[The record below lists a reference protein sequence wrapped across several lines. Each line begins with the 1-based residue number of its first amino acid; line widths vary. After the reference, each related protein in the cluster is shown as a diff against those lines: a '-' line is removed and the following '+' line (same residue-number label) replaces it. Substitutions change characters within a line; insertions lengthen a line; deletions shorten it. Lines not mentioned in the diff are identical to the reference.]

1 MTQQPFEKA
10 GFSLINKPAGISSY
24 DCIRHIKKIL
34 KTRGLRIGHAGTLDE
49 FASGLMIIAI
59 GRQATKQLATISNA
73 TKQYIATGKLG
84 IMTDTLDLTGNTI
97 KECPWQH
104 ITQNDLESAL
114 KNLSQH
120 YEQIPPAFSALK
132 HQGNALYKLARQ
144 GTMKED
150 EFDAILQTKKRVV
163 TIYDYTL
170 VNFSPPH
177 FTIKVTVS
185 KGTYVRSLVNDLAQ
199 LCGACATTQELK
211 RTMIGDFSLEQA
223 IELESLITPQD
234 IEKRLS

>member
-1 MTQQPFEKA
+1 MTQQLFEKS
-10 GFSLINKPAGISSY
+10 GFLLINKPAGISSY
-24 DCIRHIKKIL
+24 DCIRHLKKVI

-84 IMTDTLDLTGNTI
+84 VMTDTLDLTGNTI
-97 KECPWQH
+97 KESQWQH
-104 ITQNDLESAL
+104 ITQQNIEQALEQLA
-114 KNLSQH
+114 QH

-132 HQGNALYKLARQ
+132 HQGDALYKLARQ
-144 GTMKED
+144 GTMTAE
-150 EFDAILQTKKRVV
+150 EFDAILQTKKRIV
-163 TIYDYTL
+163 TIYDHTL
-170 VNFSPPH
+170 VNFSPPL

-199 LCGACATTQELK
+199 LYGSCATTQELK
-211 RTMIGDFSLEQA
+211 RTKIGDFTLEQA
-223 IELESLITPQD
+223 VDLDTLATTQD
-234 IEKRLS
+234 LEKRLL